1 MHRRACLLVA
11 LLTAGACSDPKTER
25 RNRTPPELPAG
36 APRLLRAAVACREG
50 DDRWTDSTHVGSFG
64 SAQIGSDG
72 GARLLEAGTA
82 RLLTYDRRG
91 QLVDSLLPPADATG
105 WVAGASLLRWR
116 GDSLAIA
123 DATQRRVVVFTAAGV
138 PSRTIDYGT
147 VPELVFSQLIGAAA
161 DELLFR
167 DIAPLSRTVRTTGLQ
182 QAPQPLRGWVEGAS
196 AARLIDTLRGEE
208 VLVSG
213 SLDSL
218 PVFTTVPF
226 GWMDLVAVVGGE
238 MATLRSRAPSI
249 VQRSGG
255 PTGVSRV
262 VWSFDS
268 TTRVLGITDRLLL
281 TQYSNMLLQPLNRA
295 DRAIAERLQIETRP
309 VPLVDDLRAD
319 DAGALW
325 VRVTR
330 GDAEPRRTWVQ
341 LPAAGSGP
349 TGCVV
354 QPFGVAIEGIGQGA
368 ALTWEATETGQRRT
382 LVAIG
387 QTVVPP

>member
-1 MHRRACLLVA
+1 
-11 LLTAGACSDPKTER
+11 
-25 RNRTPPELPAG
+25 
-36 APRLLRAAVACREG
+36 
-50 DDRWTDSTHVGSFG
+50 
-64 SAQIGSDG
+64 
-72 GARLLEAGTA
+72 
-82 RLLTYDRRG
+82 
-91 QLVDSLLPPADATG
+91 
-105 WVAGASLLRWR
+105 
-116 GDSLAIA
+116 
-123 DATQRRVVVFTAAGV
+123 
-138 PSRTIDYGT
+138 
-147 VPELVFSQLIGAAA
+147 
-161 DELLFR
+161 
-167 DIAPLSRTVRTTGLQ
+167 
-182 QAPQPLRGWVEGAS
+182 
-196 AARLIDTLRGEE
+196 
-208 VLVSG
+208 
-213 SLDSL
+213 
-218 PVFTTVPF
+218 
-226 GWMDLVAVVGGE
+226 MDLVAVVGGE